1 MKVRSDWF
9 QILLLAFFNA
19 FYYWLE
25 DQCNKPN
32 WKYNEKQNEPC
43 WRLVL

>member
-25 DQCNKPN
+25 DQCINQTENTTKNKTS
-32 WKYNEKQNEPC
+32 
-43 WRLVL
+43 LVEDSF